1 MNILIEGWRRIN
13 HSYALVN
20 QWQINELEKT
30 CKIFFKDVP
39 FISKDWNAN
48 KNDSGLE
55 DKFKLKIENLK
66 SPSNNQLF
74 DITYRISGPYNFDN
88 DFNSKILFIFATC
101 EFKYL
106 NKGNYINGSP
116 ELLGEDKRVFIHTPS
131 NWSKKGFL
139 NAGFKNDQVIVIPH
153 GVDVSNFDIVSDEEK
168 KNTRDRLK
176 INSDDF
182 ILTNIGAMTENK
194 GIKLLVS
201 AYGILKKKFKNL
213 KLILKDQSNL
223 YNIKPD
229 YIFNILSK
237 SELNKKHK
245 IINDDML
252 KDIIIISKNL
262 NLNQIKKI
270 YSITDCYVSPYLAE
284 GFNLTPLEAAACGTR
299 IIVTKGGSTD
309 DYFNECL
316 GFQIESIEKKVN
328 NSFLLEPKLGS
339 LLEILENKIIN
350 KKDELKQQRR
360 DYVHNNFSWQKI
372 AKDLKKVFEEK
383 LNKNV

>member
-1 MNILIEGWRRIN
+1 M
-13 HSYALVN
+13 
-20 QWQINELEKT
+20 
-30 CKIFFKDVP
+30 
-39 FISKDWNAN
+39 
-48 KNDSGLE
+48 
-55 DKFKLKIENLK
+55 
-66 SPSNNQLF
+66 
-74 DITYRISGPYNFDN
+74 
-88 DFNSKILFIFATC
+88 
-101 EFKYL
+101 

-182 ILTNIGAMTENK
+182 ILTNIGAMTQNK
-194 GIKLLVS
+194 GIELLVS

-223 YNIKPD
+223 YNIKPN

-262 NLNQIKKI
+262 NLNQIKI
-270 YSITDCYVSPYLAE
+270 YSITDCYVSPYLQ
-284 GFNLTPLEAAACGTR
+284 R
-299 IIVTKGGSTD
+299 IYIFKSIRGSSMW
-309 DYFNECL
+309 N
-316 GFQIESIEKKVN
+316 KN
-328 NSFLLEPKLGS
+328 NSNQGRLY
-339 LLEILENKIIN
+339 
-350 KKDELKQQRR
+350 RR
-360 DYVHNNFSWQKI
+360 LFQ
-372 AKDLKKVFEEK
+372 
-383 LNKNV
+383 